1 MSGGGGGIVIIGGQ
15 DIIEILVSHGGKVAT
30 FRVERM
36 LDIIAKYR
44 KNENSVTRDDQ
55 LFLIRCL
62 NDIIDNQ

>member
-1 MSGGGGGIVIIGGQ
+1 MSGGGGGIIIIGGQ
-15 DIIEILVSHGGKVAT
+15 DIVEILVTHGGKVAV

-44 KNENSVTRDDQ
+44 KNENSITRDDQ
-55 LFLIRCL
+55 LYLIRCL

>member
-1 MSGGGGGIVIIGGQ
+1 MGGSGGIIIVGGQ
-15 DIIEILVSHGGKVAT
+15 DIIDVLVTTGGKVAV

-36 LDIIAKYR
+36 LDIIGKYR

-62 NDIIDNQ
+62 NDVIDHQ

>member
-1 MSGGGGGIVIIGGQ
+1 MSGSGGGIIIIGGQ
-15 DIIEILVSHGGKVAT
+15 DIIDVLVTNGGKVAV

-55 LFLIRCL
+55 MYLIRCL